1 MNESSE
7 SNNLWLFL
15 EAVARRRALMITIVV
30 VATVAAVII
39 SLLLPKWYRASALL
53 LPPKEVTVNVG
64 GASQLAEVA
73 SVIEGLNLPVMVT
86 ASDVFARML
95 RSRTVAEHVID
106 SFDLARH
113 YKTESFTDTY
123 LALMSHS
130 RFTVTEE
137 GLLDVSVEDRDPK
150 TAAEI
155 ANAFVQELDLVN
167 RRIASRRAVQNRQFI
182 EERVRQVKAQLD
194 TARQSFEN
202 FQVKHRAVD
211 FDEQT
216 RLAIEQAISL
226 KVSLAQLEIDIRMN
240 EKVLGKDN
248 PEMIE
253 KRRRRDII
261 KQQLEQLES
270 GGSDSSFF
278 SLPLAAVPTLK
289 GQYEVLYSRVKVNEQ
304 LYTIL
309 LEQLERAKLQENEE
323 LPTLTVLDYA
333 RPPEV
338 RDRPRRSVIVLASF
352 GGSILV
358 AVFLALILEYFRRLR
373 EQNPED
379 YTRANYVLRSF
390 FGWLPGVHGRN
401 HPEKK

>member
-1 MNESSE
+1 MNESSD

-15 EAVARRRALMITIVV
+15 EAVARRRALIISIVV
-30 VATVAAVII
+30 VATLAAVII

-106 SFDLARH
+106 SFDLAAH
-113 YKTESFTDTY
+113 YKTAGFTDTY

-130 RFTVTEE
+130 SFSVTEE
-137 GLLDVSVEDRDPK
+137 GLLDISVEDRDPQM
-150 TAAEI
+150 AADI
-155 ANAFVQELDLVN
+155 ANTFVQELDLVN

-194 TARQSFEN
+194 SARQSFES
-202 FQVKHRAVD
+202 FQVSHRAVD
-211 FDEQT
+211 FDQQT

-240 EKVLGKDN
+240 ENVLGKDN

-253 KRRRRDII
+253 KRRRRNII
-261 KQQLEQLES
+261 KQELEKLES
-270 GGSDSSFF
+270 GGADSSFF

-309 LEQLERAKLQENEE
+309 LEQLEQAKLQENEE
-323 LPTLTVLDYA
+323 LPTITVLDYA

-338 RDRPRRSVIVLASF
+338 RSRPRRSLIVVASF
-352 GGSILV
+352 GGSLV
-358 AVFLALILEYFRRLR
+358 LAVFLALIFEYFRRLR
-373 EQNPED
+373 EQNPQD
-379 YTRANYVLRSF
+379 YTRAQYVIRSF
-390 FGWLPGVHGRN
+390 FGWLPGMRGR
-401 HPEKK
+401 KRSDVK